1 MEKEKWQCVVC
12 GGQGVDN
19 ECENCG
25 VSKEESDSA
34 AGLEPD
40 NLDWACPGRER

>member
-1 MEKEKWQCVVC
+1 MIKEKWPCVVC
-12 GGQGVDN
+12 GGEGEEN
-19 ECENCG
+19 ECIDCG
-25 VSKEESDSA
+25 SSKEESDNA

>member
-12 GGQGVDN
+12 GGIGVDN